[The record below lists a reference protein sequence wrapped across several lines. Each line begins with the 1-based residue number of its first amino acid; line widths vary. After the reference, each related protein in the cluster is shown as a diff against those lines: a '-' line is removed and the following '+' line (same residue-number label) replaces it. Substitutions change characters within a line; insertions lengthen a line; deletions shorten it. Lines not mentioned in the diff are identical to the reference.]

1 MSDKESFFEWAE
13 RVVEEEERMSDN
25 YKVERRHGEEECG
38 GPTKCH
44 YCAIRFAKI
53 FKASV
58 GIVVAKDIKPRDT
71 LVIGIGRR
79 LTDQEGYE
87 ANRRLGEL
95 IGCNVVIVPECDTMV
110 TLHPE
115 DEDGT
120 H

>member
-1 MSDKESFFEWAE
+1 MSDSY
-13 RVVEEEERMSDN
+13 N
-25 YKVERRHGEEECG
+25 VERKHGGDECG
-38 GPTKCH
+38 GATKCSF
-44 YCAIRFAKI
+44 CAIRFAKI
-53 FKASV
+53 FKSSM

-79 LTDQEGYE
+79 MSECEGYE
-87 ANRRLGEL
+87 AHRRLGQL

-115 DEDGT
+115 EDNGS